1 MSESK
6 DNIMKKKSERIPGT
20 IYGNVSNASTIY
32 GEEKFHAARGHGFAA
47 ERANTLYDKYTGH
60 KTQIVGDDNAKN
72 GADRIL
78 DGIQI
83 QSKYCKTGSKCI
95 SECFENGKFRYYNP
109 DGSPMQIEVPSD
121 KYDSAI
127 AAMRESIK
135 RGEVSGVSDVKDAEN
150 IVRKGHFTYEQ
161 AKNIAKAGTVE
172 SLVYDAAN
180 GTIIATSTFGI
191 TAILT
196 FATSIWNGEKK
207 EEALKNA
214 AFNGLKVGGTTFVTA
229 VLAGQLAKAGVNSML
244 VGSSESLVKAIG
256 PKGAAYLANGF
267 RNGKNIYGAA
277 AMKNA
282 SKIVRGNAI
291 TSACS
296 VAILSVGDV
305 VNLARKRISGKQ
317 FIKNATST
325 TSTVVGG
332 TGGWLGGA
340 AAGSAVGTIVPGVGN
355 AVGAVI
361 GGLLGSV
368 GGGVLLEKMTGSV
381 MDKFI
386 KDDRDAMVRII
397 DKVFADIAS
406 QYLLTEQ
413 EIDHII
419 KEMQKGLR
427 DSQLRDMFASKE
439 REKYAKKLVM
449 PYIKKVV
456 DNREVISLSEVDVVD
471 GIYRILECE

>member
-1 MSESK
+1 
-6 DNIMKKKSERIPGT
+6 MKKDKKYERIPGE

-32 GEEKFHAARGHGFAA
+32 GEEKFHAVRGHGFAA

-60 KTQIVGDDNAKN
+60 RAKIVGDDNAKN

-78 DGIQI
+78 DGVQI

-109 DGSPMQIEVPSD
+109 DGSPMQIEVPKD
-121 KYDSAI
+121 KYDAAI
-127 AAMRESIK
+127 VAMKERIK
-135 RGEVSGVSDVKDAEN
+135 RGEVSGVSDTKDAES
-150 IVRKGHFTYEQ
+150 IIRRGHFTYEQ

-196 FATSIWNGEKK
+196 FATSVWNGEKK

-214 AFNGLKVGGTTFVTA
+214 AFSGLKVSGTTFVTA
-229 VLAGQLAKAGVNSML
+229 VLAGQMAKAGVNSML
-244 VGSSESLVKAIG
+244 VGSSESLIKVIG
-256 PKGAAYLANGF
+256 PKGASYLANGF

-277 AMKNA
+277 AMKSA
-282 SKIVRGNAI
+282 SKMVRGNVI
-291 TSACS
+291 TGACS
-296 VAILSVGDV
+296 IAVLSVGDI

-317 FIKNATST
+317 FIKNTTST
-325 TSTVVGG
+325 TSTVIGG
-332 TGGWLGGA
+332 TGGWIGGA
-340 AAGSAVGTIVPGVGN
+340 VAGSAVGSIVPGVGN

-381 MDKFI
+381 MDKFV
-386 KDDRDAMVRII
+386 KDDRDAMVQII
-397 DKVFADIAS
+397 DTVFADIAS
-406 QYLLTEQ
+406 QYLLTEK
-413 EIDHII
+413 EINHIVE
-419 KEMQKGLR
+419 EMKKGLK
-427 DSQLRDMFASKE
+427 DSQLKDMYASKE
-439 REKYAKKLVM
+439 REKHAEKLVM
-449 PYIKKVV
+449 PYIKKSV
-456 DNREVISLSEVDVVD
+456 DNRKIIILSEEDVVE
-471 GIYRILECE
+471 GIYQILECE